1 MTAMS
6 SDDTGLA
13 GFRAGHGRAEQWQ
26 DAVEAALRQMGDPP
40 AGANLG
46 FVYMTDW
53 LAPAARAILTYLQQA
68 TGVEDWVGSVG
79 IGILAAG
86 VEYFDEP
93 AVVVMLASLPEGEF
107 QLFSPSIRCRLRA
120 ASRRQGTMRLTW
132 RWSTPM
138 PIRTIC
144 PGI

>member
-1 MTAMS
+1 MTTMS
-6 SDDTGLA
+6 GDDTGLA

-40 AGANLG
+40 VGANLG

-53 LAPAARAILTYLQQA
+53 LAPAGRAILAYLQQA

-93 AVVVMLASLPEGEF
+93 AVVVMLEFPQASAAGRGQPHAGGE
-107 QLFSPSIRCRLRA
+107 RCGSSGA
-120 ASRRQGTMRLTW
+120 GPRR
-132 RWSTPM
+132 
-138 PIRTIC
+138 C
-144 PGI
+144 PYG